1 MQRAPLEAP
10 FPFSD
15 YRGGLPPSGKHPLD
29 NSRYNDYIDTM
40 TGRVQKEIKQ
50 RKSSRRPEA
59 EAFVNIQRTADALM
73 QGVAATLKPK
83 GLSPTQYNVLR
94 ILRGAE
100 PEGLACRKIADRMI
114 TRDPDITRLLDR
126 LEDRGLVARSRDRE
140 DRRVITTR
148 ITEKG
153 LRLLEELDGPVEA
166 LHMEQLGHL
175 GAEKLRSL
183 IDLLEAA
190 RTKAG

>member
-1 MQRAPLEAP
+1 
-10 FPFSD
+10 
-15 YRGGLPPSGKHPLD
+15 
-29 NSRYNDYIDTM
+29 M

-50 RKSSRRPEA
+50 RKPFRRIED

-73 QGVAATLKPK
+73 QGVAATLKPM
-83 GLSPTQYNVLR
+83 GLSPSQYNVLR

-100 PEGLACRKIADRMI
+100 PGGLACREIADRMI

-153 LRLLEELDGPVEA
+153 SRLLKELDEPIEA
-166 LHMEQLGHL
+166 LHVKQLGHL
-175 GAEKLRSL
+175 GNEKLRSL
-183 IDLLEAA
+183 IDLLEGA
-190 RTKAG
+190 RIKAG

>member
-1 MQRAPLEAP
+1 
-10 FPFSD
+10 
-15 YRGGLPPSGKHPLD
+15 
-29 NSRYNDYIDTM
+29 M

-50 RKSSRRPEA
+50 RKPFRRVED

-73 QGVAATLKPK
+73 QGVAATLKPM
-83 GLSPTQYNVLR
+83 GLSPAQYNVLR

-100 PEGLACRKIADRMI
+100 SDGLACREIADRMI

-140 DRRVITTR
+140 DRRVIITR

-153 LRLLEELDGPVEA
+153 LRLLKELDGPIEE
-166 LHMEQLGHL
+166 LHMHQLGHL
-175 GAEKLRSL
+175 GNEKLWSL

-190 RTKAG
+190 RTKVG